1 MEIHA
6 YTLYYELASTNPSSI
21 NWCHVQSNSIHDQ
34 NYFVAISYNWTLT
47 WLYYFKKKH
56 SFSFQNRSED
66 RENYS
71 RDKFPA
77 INKFVKKNKWIEYL
91 HSSFQLLCIL
101 YMLSI
106 YHVNSWNVF
115 VFLNI
120 TFYYMQWPSM
130 YHIRIW
136 KLQKIHFLIY
146 P

>member
-21 NWCHVQSNSIHDQ
+21 NWCHVQSNSVHDQ

-47 WLYYFKKKH
+47 WLYYFKKTIHFHFRIEVKIEKTIH
-56 SFSFQNRSED
+56 VINFLLSTNLLRKISEL
-66 RENYS
+66 NIYIVP
-71 RDKFPA
+71 F
-77 INKFVKKNKWIEYL
+77 NCYVY
-91 HSSFQLLCIL
+91 CIC
-101 YMLSI
+101 